1 MAINFHHNRRPTNFL
16 NRKVT
21 EALPEHFTSDY
32 SKFITFL
39 EKYYQQLDSD
49 ASTSFGN
56 EIRQLFALKDAGETT
71 RIDDLISEIG
81 SGIPNGDNFTDP
93 RYAARRLAELQR
105 NKGTRF
111 AIEEFFRLF
120 FQDRITVEYGKDSLF
135 IVGAGDSSVPAS
147 LIGPDSL
154 KVIQN
159 GKLYQ
164 VFSILIKTALSS
176 STWEQLYKKFIHPAG
191 FYFQGQITSDAEAST
206 APVAQGFI
214 NDFDSGII
222 PVLSQASGVIVA
234 PFTQLTG
241 LIDSDL
247 NGTNDFRVGLDQLV
261 NVYQSLSAAQ
271 LDKFYT
277 SISELI
283 GPNSFTFDD
292 SGRHYAD
299 LGFDSSGATDLDSA
313 RADFSLATETM
324 DNEIF
329 GNYLIDSTF

>member
-1 MAINFHHNRRPTNFL
+1 MAIPFYHNRRPKNFQ

-21 EALPEHFTSDY
+21 EALPEHFTGDY

-39 EKYYQQLDSD
+39 EKYYQHLDSD
-49 ASTSFGN
+49 ADTSFGN
-56 EIRQLFALKDAGETT
+56 EIRQLFSLRDAGETT
-71 RIDDLISEIG
+71 RIDNLISQIG

-105 NKGTRF
+105 NKGTKF

-120 FQDRITVEYGKDSLF
+120 FQDSITVEYGKDSLF
-135 IVGAGDSSVPAS
+135 IVGAGDSNVPAS
-147 LIGPDSL
+147 LIGPESL

-176 STWEQLYKKFIHPAG
+176 NTWEELYKKFIHPAG
-191 FYFQGQITSDAEAST
+191 FYFQGLVTSDAEGLL

-214 NDFDSGII
+214 NDFDSGVV
-222 PVLSQASGVIVA
+222 PVLTQSSLTATA
-234 PFTQLTG
+234 PFAQLTA
-241 LIDSDL
+241 LIDSDQ
-247 NGTNDFRVGLDQLV
+247 NGTDDFRVGLDQLV
-261 NVYQSLSAAQ
+261 SVYQTLTPTQ
-271 LDKFYT
+271 IDTFY
-277 SISELI
+277 SNISELI
-283 GPNSFTFDD
+283 GPNSFKFDD
-292 SGRHYAD
+292 SDIG
-299 LGFDSSGATDLDSA
+299 DSA
-313 RADFSLATETM
+313 GAARPDFSLSTETM

>member
-1 MAINFHHNRRPTNFL
+1 MAINFHHNRRPKNFL

-21 EALPEHFTSDY
+21 EALPEHFTGDY

-49 ASTSFGN
+49 ADTSFGN
-56 EIRQLFALKDAGETT
+56 EIRQLFALRDAGETT
-71 RIDDLISEIG
+71 RINNLISQIG

-105 NKGTRF
+105 NKGTKF

-120 FQDRITVEYGKDSLF
+120 FQDRITVEYGKDKLF
-135 IVGAGDSSVPAS
+135 IVGAGDSNVPAS
-147 LIGPDSL
+147 LIGPESL

-159 GKLYQ
+159 GKLFQ

-176 STWEQLYKKFIHPAG
+176 NTWEQLYKKFIHPAG
-191 FYFQGQITSDAEAST
+191 FYFQGEVTTDTEASI
-206 APVAQGFI
+206 APIAQGFI
-214 NDFDSGII
+214 NDFDSGVVPLI
-222 PVLSQASGVIVA
+222 SQASMIAVA
-234 PFTQLTG
+234 PFTQLTA
-241 LIDSDL
+241 LIDSDQ
-247 NGTNDFRVGLDQLV
+247 NGSNDFRVGLDQLV
-261 NVYQSLSAAQ
+261 SVYQTLTPTQ
-271 LDKFYT
+271 IDTFYS

-283 GPNSFTFDD
+283 GPNSFKFDD
-292 SGRHYAD
+292 ESDG
-299 LGFDSSGATDLDSA
+299 SA
-313 RADFSLATETM
+313 RPDFSLSTETM

>member
-1 MAINFHHNRRPTNFL
+1 MTINHYHNRRNKNFL
-16 NRKVT
+16 NRKVS

-56 EIRQLFALKDAGETT
+56 EIRQLFSLRDAGSTN
-71 RIDDLISEIG
+71 RINNLISDVG
-81 SGIPNGDNFTDP
+81 SGIPNGDNFTDA

-105 NKGTRF
+105 NKGTKF

-120 FQDRITVEYGKDSLF
+120 FQDKITVEYGKDNLF
-135 IVGAGDSSVPAS
+135 IVGAGDSNVPAS

-154 KVIQN
+154 KVLQN

-176 STWEQLYKKFIHPAG
+176 NTWEELYKKFIHPAG
-191 FYFQGQITSDAEAST
+191 FYFQGLVTSDAEAT
-206 APVAQGFI
+206 VASSARGFYD
-214 NDFDSGII
+214 DFDSGVIPII
-222 PVLSQASGVIVA
+222 SSASLTAQA
-234 PFTQLTG
+234 PFTQVTG
-241 LIDSDL
+241 LIDSG
-247 NGTNDFRVGLDQLV
+247 NNSTNDFRVGLDQLIS
-261 NVYQSLSAAQ
+261 VYQNLTPSQIDQFYGSAA
-271 LDKFYT
+271 
-277 SISELI
+277 ELI
-283 GPNSFTFDD
+283 TPSSFTFDD
-292 SGRHYAD
+292 S
-299 LGFDSSGATDLDSA
+299 DSA
-313 RADFSLATETM
+313 GGIRPDISLATETM

>member
-1 MAINFHHNRRPTNFL
+1 MAINYHHNRRSKNFL

-56 EIRQLFALKDAGETT
+56 EIRQLFSLRDAGETN
-71 RIDDLISEIG
+71 RIDNLISDIG
-81 SGIPNGDNFTDP
+81 SGIPNGDNFSDA

-105 NKGTRF
+105 NKGTKF
-111 AIEEFFRLF
+111 SIEEFFRLF

-135 IVGAGDSSVPAS
+135 LVGAGDSNAPAS
-147 LIGPDSL
+147 LIGPESL

-176 STWEQLYKKFIHPAG
+176 NTWEELYKKFVHPAG
-191 FYFQGQITSDAEAST
+191 FYFQGLVTSDAEAIISSS
-206 APVAQGFI
+206 ARGFL
-214 NDFDSGII
+214 NDFDSGVV
-222 PVLSQASGVIVA
+222 PVLSSASLTAQA
-234 PFTQLTG
+234 PFTQVTG
-241 LIDSDL
+241 LIDSGD
-247 NGTNDFRVGLDQLV
+247 NSTNDFRVGLDQLV
-261 NVYQSLSAAQ
+261 SVYQNLTPTQIDQFYSSAA
-271 LDKFYT
+271 
-277 SISELI
+277 ELI
-283 GPNSFTFDD
+283 TPNSFKFDD
-292 SGRHYAD
+292 
-299 LGFDSSGATDLDSA
+299 DSDGTA
-313 RADFSLATETM
+313 RPDFSLITETM